1 MQAEFQ
7 RGFVYDGVESV
18 LRRLNVF
25 YQIPSTTCIPRLTA
39 AMATQQQNPIR
50 MGLPPVFTSLTTLVF
65 KPMAA
70 MAIMMKNLLCCL
82 KGLKKEAS
90 TPRETQKVV
99 TTEASRKNKIK
110 REKSAEGGR
119 CFSLPPRPALLG

>member
-82 KGLKKEAS
+82 KRLKKEAS